1 MKMTIKHKKPTRVL
15 SEREKRLVQL
25 LIDGH
30 GFTSAMLKA
39 GYRRT
44 TACTQAK
51 RTRSK
56 PEIQRALIAARI
68 AKGQYVTDAE
78 RALVVMV

>member
-1 MKMTIKHKKPTRVL
+1 MTTIKRKKPTRSL
-15 SEREKRLVQL
+15 SEREKRLIAL
-25 LIDGH
+25 LIDGL
-30 GFTSAMLKA
+30 GFAAAMLKA
-39 GYRRT
+39 GYSRS

-56 PEIQRALIAARI
+56 QEIQHALISARI

-78 RALVVMV
+78 RELVGKV